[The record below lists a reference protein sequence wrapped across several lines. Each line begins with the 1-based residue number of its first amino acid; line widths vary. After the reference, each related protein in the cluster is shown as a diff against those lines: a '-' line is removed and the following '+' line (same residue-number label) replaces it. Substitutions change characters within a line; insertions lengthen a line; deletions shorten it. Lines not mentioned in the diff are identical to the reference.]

1 MNEKLKIYIIHY
13 TKLTDRKKYIEN
25 LFSNLKVNY
34 EFIEVYDKENL
45 DEKIVNSFYKVD
57 KEQHDH
63 KVSLWGEKANN
74 FYELTLPEISCS
86 IKHIHALKKIQS
98 ENYDY
103 SLILED
109 DIIPKNKNFIN
120 EVFKLIQTNR
130 QWDVLFI
137 GEGMGKNYKNKKIG
151 FRRYLP
157 FKKIY
162 KIKHPATNCLE
173 AYIVKKECV
182 DQILDGL
189 LPINLVIDWE
199 LAFQF
204 FIKNLNIFWTKKS
217 LFFQGSK
224 NNIYKSELRQ

>member
-1 MNEKLKIYIIHY
+1 MNNKLKIYIIHY

-25 LFSNLKVNY
+25 LFSNLNITY
-34 EFIEVYDKENL
+34 EFIEEYDKENL
-45 DEKIVNSFYKVD
+45 DEALIKSFYEENMEK
-57 KEQHDH
+57 HDN
-63 KVSLWGEKANN
+63 KVSLWGNKANE

-98 ENYDY
+98 GNFDF

-109 DIIPKNKNFIN
+109 DAIPKNKGFID
-120 EVFKLIQTNR
+120 EIFKLIEINR
-130 QWDVLFI
+130 SWDVMFI
-137 GEGMGKNYKNKKIG
+137 GEGMGKSYKNKKIG
-151 FRRYLP
+151 LRRYLP

-173 AYIVKKECV
+173 AYIVKKSCV
-182 DQILDGL
+182 DEILNDL

-199 LAFQF
+199 LAYQF
-204 FIKNLNIFWTKKS
+204 YIKKLNIFWSKKS

-224 NNIYKSELRQ
+224 NNIYKSELR